1 MLPSVAFTMQPD
13 APHPTPTPRVV
24 GMAQQPLDSQV
35 RQVAHQP
42 GTTFV
47 LQEAV
52 PLSPAP
58 SNLQMARPS
67 KPWRMYGRI
76 VGLVILLFAFEIMF
90 YEGWYYSIYDD
101 ASFGAMSFICAIPC
115 LLWVVAIRK
124 PRAVLLERAVP
135 DSSGKQLHV
144 ITVHNG
150 SLQTPMPTRFDRHLI
165 RDDSILDVPST
176 MASWGV
182 FALTILCSI
191 GLWSLIFLGDE
202 GTQAIAT
209 MALIPVIIVGFSIPV
224 MAWWSHSTNRIGLPT
239 RRRDA
244 ETWLIAGIFSAI
256 PALFINSIF
265 FPELVLLINP
275 DISFEN
281 LEHLIVVI
289 SAPVGE
295 EICKGLAIVFF
306 ASKIKSP
313 KHGFQIGFTV
323 GLGFAI
329 LENLMYVGGTAGS
342 PVTIF
347 IRGIGSI
354 PGHAVWTGLTGGAI
368 GWTLMQRRA
377 SQLHKAAQAG
387 IQIKPPETQ
396 SAQWKLIDN
405 KTGAV
410 MDTPGQEMQS
420 GVAVG
425 PSGVEI
431 WRPVENI
438 IQKDPVLKI
447 PLPKNVALALL
458 LAMIGHASWNGTFT
472 AFGIYATSS
481 GMSLMVEVALT
492 IFIMAAMIL
501 GVLVIGTGL
510 LHSVRTAPD
519 GSEVDDYQSQLA
531 TITAENQA

>member
-1 MLPSVAFTMQPD
+1 MQPGNPQAPLVSQTMQF
-13 APHPTPTPRVV
+13 V
-24 GMAQQPLDSQV
+24 QP
-35 RQVAHQP
+35 P
-42 GTTFV
+42 GTTLV

-58 SNLQMARPS
+58 PNLQMARPS

-76 VGLVILLFAFEIMF
+76 VGLVILLFFFENMF
-90 YEGWYYSIYDD
+90 FLGWYFSIYED
-101 ASFGAMSFICAIPC
+101 ATYGAASFICAIPL
-115 LLWVVAIRK
+115 LLWAVAIRR

-135 DSSGKQLHV
+135 DSSGTHLHV
-144 ITVHNG
+144 ITTQSG
-150 SLQTPMPTRFDRHLI
+150 SLQTPMPTKFDRHLI
-165 RDDSILDVPST
+165 RDNSVLDVPST
-176 MASWGV
+176 TASWAV
-182 FALTILCSI
+182 FAMTIFCSI
-191 GLWSLIFLGDE
+191 GLWAIFFVGDA
-202 GTQAIAT
+202 GTQAIA
-209 MALIPVIIVGFSIPV
+209 MLALIPVIIVGFSIPV
-224 MAWWSHSTNRIGLPT
+224 MAWWSHSTKRIGLPT

-244 ETWLIAGIFSAI
+244 ETWLMAGILSGI
-256 PALFINSIF
+256 PALFINSII
-265 FPELVLLINP
+265 FPELAILIFP

-295 EICKGLAIVFF
+295 EICKGLAILFF

-329 LENLMYVGGTAGS
+329 LENLMYVGGTGGS

-354 PGHAVWTGLTGGAI
+354 PGHAVWTGLTGSAI
-368 GWTLMQRRA
+368 GWTLMQKRA
-377 SQLHKAAQAG
+377 KELHQAAQAG
-387 IQIKPPETQ
+387 MRIKPPE
-396 SAQWKLIDN
+396 SKPSQWKLVDK
-405 KTGAV
+405 KTGAIIE
-410 MDTPGQEMQS
+410 TPGQEMQS

-425 PSGVEI
+425 PSGIEI
-431 WRPVENI
+431 WKPVQQI

-447 PLPKNVALALL
+447 PLPKNVYLALF

-472 AFGIYATSS
+472 VFGIYATSS
-481 GMSLMVEVALT
+481 GMSIMVEVVLT

-510 LHSVRTAPD
+510 LHGVRIAPD
-519 GSEVDDYQSQLA
+519 GSEIDDYQSELA
-531 TITAENQA
+531 SITAGNQP

>member
-1 MLPSVAFTMQPD
+1 
-13 APHPTPTPRVV
+13 
-24 GMAQQPLDSQV
+24 
-35 RQVAHQP
+35 
-42 GTTFV
+42 
-47 LQEAV
+47 
-52 PLSPAP
+52 
-58 SNLQMARPS
+58 
-67 KPWRMYGRI
+67 
-76 VGLVILLFAFEIMF
+76 
-90 YEGWYYSIYDD
+90 
-101 ASFGAMSFICAIPC
+101 
-115 LLWVVAIRK
+115 
-124 PRAVLLERAVP
+124 
-135 DSSGKQLHV
+135 
-144 ITVHNG
+144 
-150 SLQTPMPTRFDRHLI
+150 
-165 RDDSILDVPST
+165 VPST

-182 FALTILCSI
+182 FALTSLCSI

-202 GTQAIAT
+202 GTQAIAM

-224 MAWWSHSTNRIGLPT
+224 MAWWSHSTNRIGLST

-265 FPELVLLINP
+265 FPELVLLIDPN
-275 DISFEN
+275 ISSEGLDN
-281 LEHLIVVI
+281 LGAVV

-368 GWTLMQRRA
+368 GWTLMQKRA
-377 SQLHKAAQAG
+377 NQLHKAAQAG

-447 PLPKNVALALL
+447 PLPKNVAFALL

-472 AFGIYATSS
+472 AFAIYATSS

>member
-1 MLPSVAFTMQPD
+1 MLPSVAPFMQPGTPQ
-13 APHPTPTPRVV
+13 APPVPQVV
-24 GMAQQPLDSQV
+24 GMTQQSQ
-35 RQVAHQP
+35 P
-42 GTTFV
+42 SGTTLV
-47 LQEAV
+47 LQEAA

-76 VGLVILLFAFEIMF
+76 VGLVILFFMFEISF
-90 YEGWYYSIYDD
+90 FEGWAYSIYGQE
-101 ASFGAMSFICAIPC
+101 AIGALSFFCAIPW
-115 LLWVVAIRK
+115 LLWAVAIRK

-135 DSSGKQLHV
+135 DVNGGQLHV
-144 ITVHNG
+144 ITTQSG
-150 SLQTPMPTRFDRHLI
+150 SLQTPMRTRFDRHLI
-165 RDDSILDVPST
+165 RDDSVLDVPST
-176 MASWGV
+176 MASWIV
-182 FALTILCSI
+182 FGLTIITSI
-191 GLWSLIFLGDE
+191 GLWAMIFIGS
-202 GTQAIAT
+202 TAIQFLAAL
-209 MALIPVIIVGFSIPV
+209 ALIPVIIVGFSIPV

-244 ETWLIAGIFSAI
+244 ENWLIAGILSAI
-256 PALFINSIF
+256 PALFINSII
-265 FPELVLLINP
+265 FPELVIFIFP

-368 GWTLMQRRA
+368 GWTLMQKR
-377 SQLHKAAQAG
+377 SIELHHAAQSG
-387 IQIKPPETQ
+387 IQIKPPEKDST
-396 SAQWKLIDN
+396 QWKLVDK

-410 MDTPGQEMQS
+410 IETPGQEMQS
-420 GVAVG
+420 GVAIA
-425 PSGVEI
+425 PSGIEI
-431 WRPVENI
+431 WKPAQTIV
-438 IQKDPVLKI
+438 QKEPMLKI
-447 PLPKNVALALL
+447 PLPKNVYFALF

-472 AFGIYATSS
+472 IFAIYAAST
-481 GMSLMVEVALT
+481 GMSVMVEVVLT

-501 GVLVIGTGL
+501 GVLVIGSGL
-510 LHSVRTAPD
+510 LHSVRSAPD
-519 GSEVDDYQSQLA
+519 GSEVDEYQSQLA
-531 TITAENQA
+531 SITAGNQLQ